1 MKFMRSNA
9 KEAPK
14 KNLSVKVRE
23 NSKNKESAALLL
35 VCMIMTKNMSE
46 LHFPP
51 LFR

>member
-23 NSKNKESAALLL
+23 NSKNKESAALL